1 MATAKDEVD
10 PIAAHA
16 ELIGRVAI
24 AWNDLH
30 RVIGQL
36 FEEFSNSE
44 TAKQRYWA
52 TRSDAGQRNLAFA
65 AGMAALRLLPE
76 LRQRFET
83 TMREIDALAGDRNAA
98 LHTYWTRNFPDRKIG
113 PHEQIPRHGR
123 LRDDF
128 VAQFTDLVARLGRFQ
143 VELWNLHIDYFDR
156 KP

>member
-1 MATAKDEVD
+1 MTGAKNEVD

-30 RVIGQL
+30 RAIGQL
-36 FEEFSNSE
+36 FEEFSDSE
-44 TAKQRYWA
+44 AAKQRYWSA
-52 TRSDAGQRNLAFA
+52 RSDAVQRNLTFA
-65 AGMAALRLLPE
+65 AGVTALKPLLE

-83 TMREIDALAGDRNAA
+83 AMREIDALAGDRNAA

-113 PHEQIPRHGR
+113 PHEQVPKHKR

-128 VAQFTDLVARLGRFQ
+128 VTQFT
-143 VELWNLHIDYFDR
+143 
-156 KP
+156 